1 MAITFRNV
9 YLFDLEASARQS
21 HAAKNSKVKP
31 GKKRKQKHRKR
42 NEAVVPDP
50 FELAREAEEAAQ
62 QKLLQDEMD
71 AVGMAGML
79 PLSFGST
86 KQQTKPLS
94 RRQTPQYITFDDD
107 GEGVEVDP
115 PVVPILR
122 KRPLDEET
130 PVEEDDAQGT
140 NAAVLPPH
148 KKPTRIHPS
157 LQKYWAQRYALFSKF
172 DDGIEMDHE
181 GWFSVTPEVIA
192 AHHATRIACDVV
204 VDAFTGCG
212 GNAIQLA
219 RTCRHVIAIDLD
231 PTKIAIA
238 KHNAGIY
245 GVADRIEW
253 IVGDSFAILPRLHHV
268 DVVFLSPPWGGPA
281 YLSQQKFSLQDMR
294 MGRHDGIDLFKIAT
308 ALTKD
313 IVYFVPRNVDTKQVK
328 LLQDPER
335 DEVVEVEYN
344 YLNHKLK
351 TVTMYFG
358 SLACRT
364 YDADVE
370 GSDVVDGEQDGDED
384 ILCTVEE
391 Q

>member
-1 MAITFRNV
+1 MFYFFRLAETKLHRGRSHCIFMAITFRNV
-9 YLFDLEASARQS
+9 YLFDLEASAQ
-21 HAAKNSKVKP
+21 
-31 GKKRKQKHRKR
+31 
-42 NEAVVPDP
+42 
-50 FELAREAEEAAQ
+50 
-62 QKLLQDEMD
+62 
-71 AVGMAGML
+71 
-79 PLSFGST
+79 
-86 KQQTKPLS
+86 
-94 RRQTPQYITFDDD
+94 
-107 GEGVEVDP
+107 GVEVDP

-130 PVEEDDAQGT
+130 PVEDDDAQGT

-148 KKPTRIHPS
+148 KKPT
-157 LQKYWAQRYALFSKF
+157 
-172 DDGIEMDHE
+172 
-181 GWFSVTPEVIA
+181 
-192 AHHATRIACDVV
+192 
-204 VDAFTGCG
+204 
-212 GNAIQLA
+212 
-219 RTCRHVIAIDLD
+219 
-231 PTKIAIA
+231 IA

-370 GSDVVDGEQDGDED
+370 GSDVVNGEQDGDED